1 VVLYF
6 LVRIASFIFGRLP
19 LRQGYALACVVGYI
33 VYLAWPRGRT
43 CLRENMGYVLGNGA
57 SQKQIDGLAK
67 ASLRNY
73 LRYLVDFA
81 HLPAMKPEDIEKRVI
96 FQGLDNLEGAL
107 REGKGVIL
115 VLLHQGNWDLGGAA
129 IALRNYPLNVVAESF
144 PYEKLNKFVQRRRQ
158 EKGVKVIPME
168 HGVGRMVQA
177 LRRNELLALLIDN
190 TGAHKGV
197 VVRFFDA
204 ITQVP
209 RGAATLAL
217 KTEAKVIPASSVRL
231 SDNSFFALIGE
242 YIRFEPSGELK
253 KDIQAMTQRIMN
265 SMEGFVSQ
273 YPEQWYMFRR
283 MWLKEASDSGLI

>member
-1 VVLYF
+1 
-6 LVRIASFIFGRLP
+6 
-19 LRQGYALACVVGYI
+19 
-33 VYLAWPRGRT
+33 
-43 CLRENMGYVLGNGA
+43 MGYVLGNGS

-67 ASLRNY
+67 TSLRNY
-73 LRYLVDFA
+73 FRYLVDFV

-129 IALRNYPLNVVAESF
+129 IALRKYPLNVVAADLPSA
-144 PYEKLNKFVQRRRQ
+144 KLNEFVQKRRQ
-158 EKGVKVIPME
+158 DKGMKVIPME

-190 TGAHKGV
+190 PGADKGV
-197 VVRFFDA
+197 AVRFFDA

-217 KTEAKVIPASSVRL
+217 KTEAKVIPVGSVRL
-231 SDNSFFALIGE
+231 SDNSFLVFIGE
-242 YIRFEPSGELK
+242 YIRFQPSGELK

-265 SMEGFVSQ
+265 SIERIVSQ

-283 MWLKEASDSGLI
+283 MWLKEARDSGPI